1 MYISTISIS
10 LLQVMSLFH
19 SPLSTL
25 IKGTVVAN
33 EETFV
38 EVMPIAWE
46 LLLESDQQLAAVAG
60 VEIAV

>member
-1 MYISTISIS
+1 
-10 LLQVMSLFH
+10 MSLFH